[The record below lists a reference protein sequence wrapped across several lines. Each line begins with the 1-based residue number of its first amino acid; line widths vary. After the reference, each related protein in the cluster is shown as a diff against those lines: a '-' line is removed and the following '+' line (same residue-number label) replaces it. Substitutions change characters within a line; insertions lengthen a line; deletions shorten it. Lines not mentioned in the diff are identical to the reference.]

1 MKYEDGEAY
10 DIEKANNIYYWM
22 WFEMVEHYL
31 DKFLPGK
38 GKVLDA
44 GGGTGE
50 FTLRAAGLRPDL
62 SFINFDLSHG
72 MLETARKKIL
82 QADMESRI
90 SNQHGDI
97 MNMPFESGAFDYVMC
112 LGDAFSFCTDFQ
124 KAFSELARVTGR
136 KGCFI
141 FL

>member
-10 DIEKANNIYYWM
+10 DIEKANNIYYRM

-31 DKFLPGK
+31 EIFLPEK

-50 FTLRAAGLRPDL
+50 FTLRSANLRTEL
-62 SFINFDLSHG
+62 SFINFDLSQG
-72 MLETARKKIL
+72 MLETALDKIL
-82 QADMESRI
+82 QAGMESRI
-90 SNQHGDI
+90 TNWQGDI
-97 MNMPFESGAFDYVMC
+97 MNMPFNSGAFDYVMC

-124 KAFSELARVTGR
+124 KAFSELARLPGR